1 MFEAGQ
7 CPTPLI
13 LASASASRAGIM
25 RNAGLTFRQ
34 APSDID
40 ERAIETRLVS
50 ETGQT
55 GDAFPEHLALSLAEA
70 KALAISRE
78 NPDALVIGADQVMA
92 CRGAILHK
100 PKTLE
105 AAREQLTSLRGNMH
119 SLFSAICV
127 ASRASID
134 WRYCARADLV
144 MRAFSDAF
152 LDAYCLTEG
161 ETMLRSVGSYRVEGP
176 GIHLFSDIRGD
187 LHTIMGLP
195 LLPLLGYLRDRG
207 TLIR

>member
-1 MFEAGQ
+1 MFEAGAHQ
-7 CPTPLI
+7 APLV
-13 LASASASRAGIM
+13 LASASVSRAEIL

-34 APSDID
+34 VPSVID
-40 ERAIETRLVS
+40 ERAIERRFAD
-50 ETGQT
+50 ETGQA
-55 GDAFPEHLALSLAEA
+55 DEAFPERLALSLAEA

-78 NPDALVIGADQVMA
+78 NRDTLVIGADQVMA
-92 CRGAILHK
+92 CRGELLHK
-100 PKTLE
+100 PETLE
-105 AAREQLTSLRGNMH
+105 AAREQLANLRDKTH

-127 ASRASID
+127 AAGASIE

-152 LDAYCLTEG
+152 LDAYCQTEG

-176 GIHLFSDIRGD
+176 GIHLFSEIRGD

-207 TLIR
+207 NLIR